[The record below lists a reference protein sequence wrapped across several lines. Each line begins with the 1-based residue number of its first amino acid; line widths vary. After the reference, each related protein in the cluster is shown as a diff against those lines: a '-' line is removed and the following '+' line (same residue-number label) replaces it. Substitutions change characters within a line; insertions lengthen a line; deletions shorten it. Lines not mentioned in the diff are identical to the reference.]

1 MSSQRNQ
8 YLNRIY
14 SNCLSIFQ
22 AIHCFRF
29 AIKYDFRC
37 MVYWESLG
45 DAYTGRGSYNSGI
58 RVFQKILELA
68 PDNCYAMLQI
78 AVIKTVIL
86 RSYLLIA
93 TQK

>member
-1 MSSQRNQ
+1 
-8 YLNRIY
+8 
-14 SNCLSIFQ
+14 
-22 AIHCFRF
+22 
-29 AIKYDFRC
+29 

-78 AVIKTVIL
+78 AVIKTVTI
-86 RSYLLIA
+86 RP
-93 TQK
+93 

>member
-1 MSSQRNQ
+1 MYPQRKKSVNH
-8 YLNRIY
+8 IY
-14 SNCLSIFQ
+14 SYCLSIFQ

-78 AVIKTVIL
+78 AVIKTVTI
-86 RSYLLIA
+86 RP
-93 TQK
+93 

>member
-1 MSSQRNQ
+1 
-8 YLNRIY
+8 
-14 SNCLSIFQ
+14 
-22 AIHCFRF
+22 
-29 AIKYDFRC
+29 

-68 PDNCYAMLQI
+68 PGNSYAMLQI

-86 RSYLLIA
+86 RAYLFIA
-93 TQK
+93 TQKSFSCIDHR